1 MVLAA
6 APSAYLLPVSE
17 IFDVIGQS
25 LRALVDPTA
34 PVPSFW
40 PTGVPGAFLVFLTQ
54 IGAGIPIGVIMARDS
69 GLNPFQTAGLYLAS
83 DVLLALICEPL
94 LMLLRWESRRVVWLA
109 ELGARLK
116 HMSTTTGL
124 RSGRV
129 RGPLGLVLFS
139 FVIGP
144 AAARALSETVGYRSV
159 SGWSLAILGDMLYF
173 GLAMAATL
181 LVIHIFGD
189 NRLAI
194 APLALGVWLL
204 PLLLPRLRAY
214 RFRYDSKK

>member
-1 MVLAA
+1 MVPGA
-6 APSAYLLPVSE
+6 APRAYLLVVSE
-17 IFDVIGQS
+17 VIDVIGQS
-25 LRALVDPTA
+25 IRALVDPTA
-34 PVPSFW
+34 PVPNFW
-40 PTGVPGAFLVFLTQ
+40 PTGVLGAFLVFVTQ

-83 DVLLALICEPL
+83 DVLLAVVCEPL
-94 LMLLRWESRRVVWLA
+94 LFLLRWESRRVVWLA

-116 HMSTTTGL
+116 HMSTTTGF

-139 FVIGP
+139 FMIGP
-144 AAARALSETVGYRSV
+144 APARALSETAGYRPI
-159 SGWSLAILGDMLYF
+159 SGWAFAILGDMLYF
-173 GLAMAATL
+173 GLGMAATL
-181 LVIHIFGD
+181 LVIHVFGD
-189 NRLAI
+189 SRLVI

>member
-1 MVLAA
+1 VVLAA

-144 AAARALSETVGYRSV
+144 AAARALSETVGYRPV

-214 RFRYDSKK
+214 GFRYDSKK

>member
-1 MVLAA
+1 MPL
-6 APSAYLLPVSE
+6 SE
-17 IFDVIGQS
+17 ILDFIGQS
-25 LRALVDPTA
+25 VRALVDPTA

-40 PTGVPGAFLVFLTQ
+40 PTGLFGAFLVFVTQ

-83 DVLLALICEPL
+83 DVLLALVCEPL
-94 LMLLRWESRRVVWLA
+94 LILLRWESRRVVWLA

-116 HMSTTTGL
+116 HMSTTTGF

-144 AAARALSETVGYRSV
+144 APARALSETAGYRPI
-159 SGWSLAILGDMLYF
+159 SGWTFAIFGDMLYF

-181 LVIHIFGD
+181 LVIHVFGD
-189 NRLAI
+189 NRLVI
-194 APLALGVWLL
+194 APLTLAVWLL
-204 PLLLPRLRAY
+204 PVLLPRLRVY